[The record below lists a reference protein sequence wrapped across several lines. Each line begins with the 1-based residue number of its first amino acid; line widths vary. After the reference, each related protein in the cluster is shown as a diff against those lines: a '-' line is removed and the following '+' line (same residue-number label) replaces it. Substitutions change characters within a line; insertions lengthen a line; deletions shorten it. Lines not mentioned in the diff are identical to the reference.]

1 MSSIHPHDFQTPPP
15 FSNHALYPHRYSGG
29 FTAIL
34 GKALWKID
42 NIQALDSLV
51 NALSDEDWRVRFT
64 VVIALGSMGNP
75 RAIDPL
81 AMLLM
86 DTDSDVRFAAE
97 QAIETLKK
105 LEH

>member
-1 MSSIHPHDFQTPPP
+1 MTSKPHPLSLTTPYIPTAIAG
-15 FSNHALYPHRYSGG
+15 S